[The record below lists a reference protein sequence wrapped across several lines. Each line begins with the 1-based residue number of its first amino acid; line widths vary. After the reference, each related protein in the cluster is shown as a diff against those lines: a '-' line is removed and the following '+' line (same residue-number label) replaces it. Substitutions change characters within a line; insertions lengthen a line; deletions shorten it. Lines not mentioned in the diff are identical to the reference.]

1 MADSE
6 SWGSPVLHGEK
17 QNNNHAQH
25 PLSDEQV
32 RTGQFGFTLIEVMIV
47 VSIVGI
53 LAATASA
60 TYQRYIIRGQVAE
73 GLSLSSGAKT
83 AVSDFYMNQGVW
95 PADNTIAGLANEAEI
110 SGTYTAQV
118 EVKDNVIEILYG
130 PGAHAAIS
138 GELLV
143 LIAFDNSGSVSWSCA
158 SAGAIKD
165 IYLPNVCR

>member
-1 MADSE
+1 MRQSE
-6 SWGSPVLHGEK
+6 KPDNNRTQYPCSEK
-17 QNNNHAQH
+17 Q
-25 PLSDEQV
+25 V
-32 RTGQFGFTLIEVMIV
+32 IRKQFGFTLIEVMIV

-130 PGAHAAIS
+130 PDAHAAIS

-158 SAGAIKD
+158 SAGVIKD